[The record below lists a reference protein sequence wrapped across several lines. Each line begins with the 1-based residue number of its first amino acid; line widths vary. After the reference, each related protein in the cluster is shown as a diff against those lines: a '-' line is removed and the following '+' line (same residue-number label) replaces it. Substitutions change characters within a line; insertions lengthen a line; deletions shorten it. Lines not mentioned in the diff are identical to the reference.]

1 MLCLS
6 NDDILRCQLSLAVL
20 LIKPSFQSSAT
31 STISQISANNRCN
44 NFTDVS
50 MYLFSV
56 STGIFSAPCAFL
68 VVICLTALLIS
79 AFVGAS
85 ILIPQFSPFITLSAS
100 SASFLLISGLNI
112 SEKCSHHLDACSS
125 HTVSNSPF
133 LSLTWRFLLHFV
145 FDNTV
150 VILYNSLFSKFCA
163 ASSAFVARLFTH
175 LI

>member
-20 LIKPSFQSSAT
+20 PIKHSFQSSGI
-31 STISQISANNRCN
+31 STISQISANNGCN

-56 STGIFSAPCAFL
+56 TTGILSAPRAFL
-68 VVICLTALLIS
+68 VVFCLTAFLIS

-85 ILIPQFSPFITLSAS
+85 ILIPQFSTFITLSAS
-100 SASFLLISGLNI
+100 SASSLPISGFDI
-112 SEKCSHHLDACSS
+112 SEKCLCHLHACSS
-125 HTVSNSPF
+125 HPVSNSPS
-133 LSLTWRFLLHFV
+133 LSLTWRFLLHLV

-150 VILYNSLFSKFCA
+150 VILYNSLFSIFCA
-163 ASSAFVARLFTH
+163 ASSAFVARSFTY